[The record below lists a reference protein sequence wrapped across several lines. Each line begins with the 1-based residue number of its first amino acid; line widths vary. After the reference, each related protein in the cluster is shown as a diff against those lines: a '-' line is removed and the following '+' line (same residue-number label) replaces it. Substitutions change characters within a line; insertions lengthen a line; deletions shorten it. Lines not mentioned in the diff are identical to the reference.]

1 MAIVYKKIQENREK
15 GQKMLSV
22 LIDPDK
28 YNDTKL
34 AQAIVV
40 CNEHSVDFL
49 LVGGSLL
56 MKNRF
61 DATIDILKEQSKI
74 PVLIFPGNGFQINK
88 KADALLFTSLLS
100 GRNPEYLIGQQ
111 VIAAPM
117 IREAG
122 LETIATAYLLIE
134 SGGITSVSY
143 VSNTQPIPAE
153 KPDIAMATSLAA
165 EMMGMQMVYLEA
177 GSGAKFSVP
186 NALIQQVRGY
196 IQLPII
202 CGGGIRDAN
211 TAYEKYKAGA
221 DMVVIGNGAEQQT
234 DLIKEVANVRHQFH
248 HLERTTVH

>member
-15 GQKMLSV
+15 GHKMLGI

-28 YNDTKL
+28 YVDTKL
-34 AQAIVV
+34 EQTILA

-61 DATIDILKEQSKI
+61 DVTIDLLKEQSKI

-111 VIAAPM
+111 VQAAPM

-122 LETIATAYLLIE
+122 LATIATAYLLIE

-153 KPDIAMATSLAA
+153 KPDIAMATALAA
-165 EMMGMQMVYLEA
+165 AMMGMQMVYLEA

-186 NALIQQVRGY
+186 NELIRQVRAY

-202 CGGGIRDAN
+202 CGGGIRDAS
-211 TAYEKYKAGA
+211 TANEKYQAGA
-221 DMVVIGNGAEQQT
+221 DIVVIGNGAEQQT
-234 DLIKEVANVRHQFH
+234 DLIKEVAMVRNQFYN
-248 HLERTTVH
+248 